1 MNPQRLDTSRRIIH
15 GVRQRGLAMAIVGGC
30 TLFSMMGCRSKLTC
44 EAIAKRNATCSE
56 AFVEEAKRRTRA
68 KMAER
73 LASLPEAER
82 KKMVAKMEASFK
94 ESAKEVRA
102 TVESDEFL
110 QNCRASWQDPSKMPK
125 ALKEELA
132 RCLSLPDCEGY
143 ATCFMD
149 SAALSP

>member
-1 MNPQRLDTSRRIIH
+1 VVTCVVAAS
-15 GVRQRGLAMAIVGGC
+15 GLAATYAV
-30 TLFSMMGCRSKLTC
+30 TKDR
-44 EAIAKRNATCSE
+44 IAE
-56 AFVEEAKRRTRA
+56 QD
-68 KMAER
+68 R
-73 LASLPEAER
+73 LAQENSLKASLPEAER